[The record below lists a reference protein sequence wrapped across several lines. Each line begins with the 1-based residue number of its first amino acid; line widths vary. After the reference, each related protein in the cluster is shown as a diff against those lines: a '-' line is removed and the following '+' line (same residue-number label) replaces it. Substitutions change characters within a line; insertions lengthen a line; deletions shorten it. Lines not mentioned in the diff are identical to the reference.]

1 MSLVAFKKKSVIQYG
16 SKRSG
21 KPPGGYWLPQ
31 GPFGKS
37 TLSLKQAIDHPG
49 PVGFS
54 LNGPHR
60 NIGYVGKE
68 SKFSKNGT
76 PFRGVHP
83 YGNGGHFGRYARP
96 EPVYNI
102 NEVIVLGDQWL
113 YVKPT
118 VLTTKGM
125 LEKKYRW
132 AYNGQYPNNWVQPVN
147 DGTMQSDTKSQGNYI
162 HNLAAANMCVTD
174 INNSAKYEG
183 YIKGCGPTLCY
194 TTTARFKYNDM
205 ARNGQYTKELRQP
218 EDSST
223 RTLRIQRRCTDPF
236 PYQKPYPYAVQ
247 TGTGILTGGISMTSV
262 GNSGSCNS
270 RNNNNVVPPPGYNTT
285 FSGIN

>member
-1 MSLVAFKKKSVIQYG
+1 MSIVAFKKKSVIQYG

-31 GPFGKS
+31 GPFGS
-37 TLSLKQAIDHPG
+37 NMISLKQAINHPG

-76 PFRGVHP
+76 PFRGVHA
-83 YGNGGHFGRYARP
+83 YGSGGHLGRYARP
-96 EPVYNI
+96 EPVYNV
-102 NEVIVLGDQWL
+102 NEVIVGGSQWL
-113 YVKPT
+113 YIKPT

-147 DGTMQSDTKSQGNYI
+147 DGTTQSDTKSQGMYI
-162 HNLAAANMCVTD
+162 HNLTTANTCVTD
-174 INNSAKYEG
+174 INNSAKYIG
-183 YIKGCGPTLCY
+183 YIKRGGPTLCE
-194 TTTARFKYNDM
+194 TSTARFKYNDM
-205 ARNGQYTKELRQP
+205 ARNGPYTKELKQP
-218 EDSST
+218 ETSSQH
-223 RTLRIQRRCTDPF
+223 TLRIQRRCANPL
-236 PYQKPYPYAVQ
+236 PYQKPFPYAVN
-247 TGTGILTGGISMTSV
+247 TGTGILTGGTRVTSV
-262 GNSGSCNS
+262 GNSGSCSSSNQTYT
-270 RNNNNVVPPPGYNTT
+270 VPPPGYLTEP
-285 FSGIN
+285 SSIN